1 MDAVPALFGPLCG
14 NRAATAALYP
24 TKQRK
29 RNPQSRASS
38 VEKPKDGIK

>member
-1 MDAVPALFGPLCG
+1 MDAVPALSGPLCG
-14 NRAATAALYP
+14 NRAALYP